1 MCRTLGVARRGCCRW
16 AKRPTSAHD
25 LRDLEL
31 AKLIGGEHEAG
42 MGVYGAPKVFMRL
55 KTSGVATSRKRVAR
69 IMRGSGWKG
78 VAGPARSVPRRE
90 ACRQAGLPWRPGQA
104 RLRRRR
110 PRQGPVRRHRL
121 RARARAGPASQ

>member
-78 VAGPARSVPRRE
+78 VAGACAKRLLVRSVPPSRTPMAAQSSGDR
-90 ACRQAGLPWRPGQA
+90 CFRDIK
-104 RLRRRR
+104 
-110 PRQGPVRRHRL
+110 
-121 RARARAGPASQ
+121 

>member
-42 MGVYGAPKVFMRL
+42 MGVYGAPKVTLIF
-55 KTSGVATSRKRVAR
+55 GVFSCFAVQNF
-69 IMRGSGWKG
+69 
-78 VAGPARSVPRRE
+78 E
-90 ACRQAGLPWRPGQA
+90 L
-104 RLRRRR
+104 
-110 PRQGPVRRHRL
+110 
-121 RARARAGPASQ
+121 